1 MPEVCKFHD
10 IIIVLDKDIQRL
22 DVSVKDILLVN
33 MLYRLNEFLEV
44 ESSIL
49 LIQNSAAVQ
58 QVIQS
63 TDLRMLKDLV
73 YH

>member
-1 MPEVCKFHD
+1 M
-10 IIIVLDKDIQRL
+10 IIVLDQDIQRL